1 MNQNNYL
8 AYQVNNGYLDFTT
21 TQFQT
26 QASIYLLSLS
36 NQNFATKVTA
46 LRFGPASK
54 KMDFYID
61 GADTPNTARFEFG
74 QSLIYV
80 PQMIGQEFMRYL
92 TNPMDNPKQFQKI
105 DREHFKV

>member
-21 TQFQT
+21 TQFPT
-26 QASIYLLSLS
+26 QASIYLLNLS
-36 NQNFATKVTA
+36 NQNFSTKVTA
-46 LRFGPASK
+46 LRFGPALK

-92 TNPMDNPKQFQKI
+92 TNPLD
-105 DREHFKV
+105 